1 MKTEIMVSDINWKLV
16 KNISRTTV
24 NKKATGVEASPTFRL
39 AILISEHSPIR
50 EIKLRWKWEGIKSW
64 IATHFARHRW
74 ESYISTRRS
83 DRTGINRDELLQSE
97 LVNMDCS
104 ANAQSLIDTSRKRLC
119 YQASDETREHFEDL
133 KLSIY
138 DIGQEELF
146 MTLVPN
152 CIYRAGC
159 PEFVQCGHYH
169 KLCDRDSRVASTSIE
184 TRYKAYG
191 ALFLEDMDA

>member
-104 ANAQSLIDTSRKRLC
+104 ANAQ
-119 YQASDETREHFEDL
+119 
-133 KLSIY
+133 
-138 DIGQEELF
+138 IG
-146 MTLVPN
+146 
-152 CIYRAGC
+152 RAH
-159 PEFVQCGHYH
+159 V
-169 KLCDRDSRVASTSIE
+169 
-184 TRYKAYG
+184 
-191 ALFLEDMDA
+191 